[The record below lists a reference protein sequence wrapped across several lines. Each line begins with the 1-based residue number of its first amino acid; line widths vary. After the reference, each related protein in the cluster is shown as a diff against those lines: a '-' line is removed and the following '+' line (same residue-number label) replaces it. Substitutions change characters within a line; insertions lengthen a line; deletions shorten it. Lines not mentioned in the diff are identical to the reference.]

1 MRFITA
7 IEDLLRNI
15 KYGIQNFW
23 KYKTLIWKDRDWD
36 WCYLYQLQEFKLRE
50 MANLHRVYGICFSSE
65 ILASEMIEAANCLQR
80 LSEDDYY
87 DEYYPVATVHA
98 AYTAAI
104 VRQKEDLKKFC
115 KIFEE
120 KSKGW
125 WD

>member
-1 MRFITA
+1 MKLLTKVN
-7 IEDLLRNI
+7 DTLRNI

-50 MANLHRVYGICFSSE
+50 MANLQRKYGICFSSE
-65 ILASEMIEAANCLQR
+65 ILASEMIEAANCLER
-80 LSEDDYY
+80 LCEDSYSEDYA
-87 DEYYPVATVHA
+87 ECLSMA
-98 AYTAAI
+98 
-104 VRQKEDLKKFC
+104 KEDLKKFC

-120 KSKGW
+120 KSKEW

>member
-65 ILASEMIEAANCLQR
+65 ILASEMIEAANCLKR
-80 LSEDDYY
+80 MCEDSYDEDDFMLNHFQA
-87 DEYYPVATVHA
+87 E
-98 AYTAAI
+98 
-104 VRQKEDLKKFC
+104 EDLKKFC